1 MSKRLDEKGFALAE
15 TLVCALFVAA
25 IFLIIFENYLPLMAK
40 YNRTEKYDDLD
51 SKYIAFYIRTFI
63 ETDTK
68 TVIENVNGKL
78 EAGKLMYTFK
88 PLAPTE
94 TDADITEIADDTAG
108 PFELCTLL
116 SKENKQKCQ
125 SFVDESNITKIF
137 LIPYETTDLKD
148 NIKNPGDPN
157 MPEEL
162 KNISVP
168 LQLYIENMPSYKATA
183 ASKTGYKRIIVE
195 IKHEDKSTDDSNE
208 VYYSYATIE
217 LRPAK

>member
-1 MSKRLDEKGFALAE
+1 MSKKIGEKGFALAE

-25 IFLIIFENYLPLMAK
+25 IFIIIFENYLPLMAK

-63 ETDTK
+63 ETDNSS
-68 TVIENVNGKL
+68 VINSIHNKL
-78 EAGKLMYTFK
+78 TGQMYTFK
-88 PLAPTE
+88 PLAKTV
-94 TDADITEIADDTAG
+94 TDADITEIADATTG

-125 SFVDESNITKIF
+125 YFIDESNITKVY
-137 LIPYETTDLKD
+137 LVPYSTKELKS
-148 NIKNPGDPN
+148 KVKDPDVAN
-157 MPEEL
+157 TYIEL

-168 LQLYIENMPSYKATA
+168 LQLYIENMPSYEATKNNKA
-183 ASKTGYKRIIVE
+183 GYKRLIVE
-195 IKHEDKSTDDSNE
+195 IKHVDNNSDDSNG